1 MKKIVLL
8 SLMTLSSGLLGTEYP
23 NRQQPA
29 NRIPGPTRQQA
40 NQAFHQE
47 QDRSVQ
53 GPRSPRISDMQTPVH
68 ITQEQGRELNQ
79 VYQRAMNSADE
90 TNN

>member
-29 NRIPGPTRQQA
+29 NRIPGPTQQQE
-40 NQAFHQE
+40 NQAFRTVPSE
-47 QDRSVQ
+47 VL
-53 GPRSPRISDMQTPVH
+53 VH
-68 ITQEQGRELNQ
+68 LEDQICRLLF
-79 VYQRAMNSADE
+79 V
-90 TNN
+90 